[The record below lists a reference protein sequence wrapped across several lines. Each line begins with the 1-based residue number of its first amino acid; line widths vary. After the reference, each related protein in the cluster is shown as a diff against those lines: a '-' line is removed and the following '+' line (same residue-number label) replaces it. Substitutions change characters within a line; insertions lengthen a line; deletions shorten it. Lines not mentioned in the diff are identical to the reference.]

1 MAKALGVSAM
11 SAAEI
16 EAGADSPD
24 QVRILRESGFN
35 KRTPL
40 WYYVLAEA
48 NGKPKGK
55 HLGEVG
61 STLIAEVFVGLVL
74 RSEDSILRTKKWKPT
89 LGSKK
94 GAFNLPDLLR
104 FAAVAWAMSRLT
116 G

>member
-1 MAKALGVSAM
+1 LACRRCRRGKSR
-11 SAAEI
+11 AA
-16 EAGADSPD
+16 ADSPD

-61 STLIAEVFVGLVL
+61 STLLAEVFVGLVL
-74 RSEDSILRTKKWKPT
+74 RSEDSILRTKRWKPT

-94 GAFNLPDLLR
+94 GIFNLPDLLR
-104 FAAVAWAMSRLT
+104 FAGLLK
-116 G
+116 